1 MDKSLESAE
10 TSPVYLRTCIVEPIL
25 ITCLKERS
33 FYDIYNSIQDIEA
46 ISERILRKY
55 LYHLI
60 NEGFLKYHAETKV
73 FVTSPWGA
81 DLLVLIYNQ
90 IQQNQTCYLDL
101 KIKVG

>member
-33 FYDIYNSIQDIEA
+33 FYDIYNSVQDIES
-46 ISERILRKY
+46 ISERTLRKY

-60 NEGFLKYHAETKV
+60 NEEFLKYHAERKV
-73 FVTSPWGA
+73 FVTSSWGA

-90 IQQNQTCYLDL
+90 IQQNQTFYLDL

>member
-60 NEGFLKYHAETKV
+60 NEGFLSLPCREKSFCYKSMGCRSL
-73 FVTSPWGA
+73 SP
-81 DLLVLIYNQ
+81 
-90 IQQNQTCYLDL
+90 YL
-101 KIKVG
+101 